1 MAPTLVPGDCLYVDP
16 RAYQSHSP
24 ERDDIVVVRDPAL
37 PSRHLVKRVGFVP
50 GGPGPPDG
58 TTVPPGSVYVVGDE
72 PRRSRD
78 SREFGPVPIGSIVGR
93 AYRCY
98 RPIDRRRD
106 L

>member
-16 RAYQSHSP
+16 HAYRQRP
-24 ERDDIVVVRDPAL
+24 PARGEVVVVRDPAL
-37 PSRHLVKRVGFVP
+37 PARHLVKRVGFVP
-50 GGPGPPDG
+50 GETVPPAG
-58 TTVPPGSVYVVGDE
+58 TVVPPGSVYLVGDA
-72 PRRSRD
+72 PHQSRD
-78 SREFGPVPIGSIVGR
+78 SREFGPVPLGSVVGR

>member
-1 MAPTLVPGDCLYVDP
+1 MRPTLVPGDCLYVDP
-16 RAYQSHSP
+16 LAYREHP
-24 ERDDIVVVRDPAL
+24 PARGDIVVTIDPVE

-58 TTVPPGSVYVVGDE
+58 TTVPRGSVYLVAEAERHG
-72 PRRSRD
+72 RD
-78 SREFGPVPIGSIVGR
+78 SREFGPVPVRSLVGR

-98 RPIDRRRD
+98 RPIEHRRE